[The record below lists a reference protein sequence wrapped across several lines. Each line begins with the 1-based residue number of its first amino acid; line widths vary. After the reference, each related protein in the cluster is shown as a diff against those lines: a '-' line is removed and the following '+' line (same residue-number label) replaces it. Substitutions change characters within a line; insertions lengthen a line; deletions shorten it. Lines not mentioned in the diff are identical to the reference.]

1 MKNSIAVAAAA
12 FLIAIG
18 AVFVGF
24 MGLAHAQVL
33 PLEDVMQ
40 TRIFSAR
47 FRGPI
52 HHLDDSMK
60 PSKDG
65 RAGYE
70 PKHIDAYASANPADT
85 NMKYYIDIQHE
96 SGFDTITYEGDEADL
111 FFALLMGG
119 ELKDEIEFIVL
130 IDPADKDYVGGITY
144 VAGYLKDGTYFGQ
157 LEVSREAAAKA
168 IAAMAPPTTAE
179 KPAA

>member
-1 MKNSIAVAAAA
+1 MKYIVAILALLFPAVA
-12 FLIAIG
+12 F
-18 AVFVGF
+18 
-24 MGLAHAQVL
+24 AQVL

-40 TRIFSAR
+40 TRVFSAR
-47 FRGPI
+47 FNGPI
-52 HHLDDSMK
+52 HHLDNSMK
-60 PSKDG
+60 PSKEG
-65 RAGYE
+65 RVGYE
-70 PKHIDAYASANPADT
+70 PKHIVVGPGAGTGTANTSDT
-85 NMKYYIDIQHE
+85 DMKYYVDIQTE
-96 SGFDTITYEGDEADL
+96 SGFDTITYAGDQADE

-130 IDPADKDYVGGITY
+130 IDPADKDYVGGVTY

-168 IAAMAPPTTAE
+168 IAAMVPPTTAE